1 MTRSEFAP
9 RKAEKKRVKLKMAV
23 QGPSGSGKTWGALA
37 LAKNLWPDAKIC
49 VVDTENESAS
59 LYADSFAFDTIP
71 LGPPFT
77 TARYVQCIDAVSTAG
92 YDVIILDSITPQWD
106 GEGGI
111 LRRKEEMDRRP
122 GSNGYANWATFTP
135 EHEAFKQT
143 MMQTPMHLIATM
155 RSKQDYI
162 LVANDKGKQVPKKVG
177 MAPIQRD
184 QIDYE
189 FTLVF
194 DVEMDHKG
202 AVSKDRTG
210 LFNEKVV
217 DLANPATAEAIR
229 GWLEH
234 GKEVLPDAQRRAPEA
249 QAQAQGA
256 ISHPQNA
263 SRPTSTQESAQR
275 ATQALATALAAEQP
289 QVGQLKFIPPNGLTA
304 VIKGVKEI
312 EALPAKPANGDIPAM
327 KGVRGRLVVTLLGQ
341 HKGVSEASCF
351 NMKLWP
357 ALKESVGLECHF
369 QIAEKDSNGKHY
381 LNIEDLIYVSGE
393 EFVNGQP
400 VGIGG
405 AQ

>member
-1 MTRSEFAP
+1 MGNDFVP

-37 LAKNLWPDAKIC
+37 LARNLWPQAKMC

-59 LYADSFAFDTIP
+59 LYADRFEFDTIP

-77 TARYVQCIDAVSTAG
+77 TARYVQCIDAIAKAG

-143 MMQTPMHLIATM
+143 MMQTPMHVIATM

-184 QIDYE
+184 QMDYE

-202 AVSKDRTG
+202 AASKDRTG
-210 LFNEKVV
+210 LFNDKVV
-217 DLANPATAEAIR
+217 DLADLKTADAIR
-229 GWLEH
+229 NWLDQ
-234 GKEVLPDAQRRAPEA
+234 GMLAA
-249 QAQAQGA
+249 QATQQPAGASAPAQGA
-256 ISHPQNA
+256 QPPTDGPKSSPAA
-263 SRPTSTQESAQR
+263 S
-275 ATQALATALAAEQP
+275 QP
-289 QVGQLKFIPPNGLTA
+289 QQRPSQQEAAGALQGDGTQPAVRFIPPNGLTCI
-304 VIKGVKEI
+304 VKGVI
-312 EALPAKPANGDIPAM
+312 DIPQQ
-327 KGVRGRLVVTLLGQ
+327 GRTRPHVVVTFQGA
-341 HKGVSEASCF
+341 HRGVSIAYCF
-351 NMKLWP
+351 DTKLWK
-357 ALKESVGLECHF
+357 LLHDSVGLECHF
-369 QIAEKDSNGKHY
+369 QIEEKDKNEKHFI
-381 LNIEDLIYVSGE
+381 NIADVIYVDGV
-393 EFVNGQP
+393 EFVDGKP
-400 VGIGG
+400 VTQG
-405 AQ
+405 A

>member
-1 MTRSEFAP
+1 MGNEFAP

-37 LAKNLWPDAKIC
+37 LAKNLWPDAKVC

-77 TARYVQCIDAVSTAG
+77 TARYVQCIDAVQKSG

-111 LRRKEEMDRRP
+111 LRRKEGMDHRP

-177 MAPIQRD
+177 LAPIQRD
-184 QIDYE
+184 QMDYE

-194 DVEMDHKG
+194 DIGVDHRG
-202 AVSKDRTG
+202 EVSKDRTG
-210 LFNEKVV
+210 LFNEKIVN
-217 DLANPATAEAIR
+217 LADPATAEAIR

-234 GKEVLPDAQRRAPEA
+234 GKEVLPSGPISPAD
-249 QAQAQGA
+249 A
-256 ISHPQNA
+256 ISHQENA
-263 SRPTSTQESAQR
+263 PRPTSTQKSAQQVTQR
-275 ATQALATALAAEQP
+275 AATAPAAAQP
-289 QVGQLKFIPPNGLTA
+289 QAGVVKFIPPNGLTA
-304 VIKGVKEI
+304 TVKQVKEI
-312 EALPAKPANGDIPAM
+312 IGVPAKPATDTLPAM
-327 KGVRGRLVVTLLGQ
+327 KAIRARMIVTFLGE
-341 HKGVSEASCF
+341 HNGTSEASCF
-351 NMKLWP
+351 DTKFFPL
-357 ALKESVGLECHF
+357 LKECVGLECHF
-369 QIAEKDSNGKHY
+369 QIAEKDSAGKHY
-381 LNIEDLIYVSGE
+381 INVEDVIYVDGVEYVGGVPVVTGE
-393 EFVNGQP
+393 IE
-400 VGIGG
+400 
-405 AQ
+405 

>member
-1 MTRSEFAP
+1 MGSEFAP
-9 RKAEKKRVKLKMAV
+9 RKAEKKRVKLKMAI

-59 LYADSFAFDTIP
+59 LYADHFAFDTIP

-77 TARYVQCIDAVSTAG
+77 TARYIQCIDSVAKAR

-135 EHEAFKQT
+135 EHEAFKQV

-177 MAPIQRD
+177 LAPIQRD

-194 DVEMDHKG
+194 EIGMDHRG
-202 AVSKDRTG
+202 EVSKDRTG
-210 LFNEKVV
+210 LFNEKIVN
-217 DLANPATAEAIR
+217 LADPAPAEAIR
-229 GWLEH
+229 GWLES
-234 GKEVLPDAQRRAPEA
+234 GSEPIPETKVT
-249 QAQAQGA
+249 
-256 ISHPQNA
+256 PA
-263 SRPTSTQESAQR
+263 SVMPNPTQPAKPTSTQESAQQVTQR
-275 ATQALATALAAEQP
+275 AESSQEAAQP
-289 QVGQLKFIPPNGLTA
+289 QAGEVKFIPPNGLTVTVRSVQVPNEDKMA
-304 VIKGVKEI
+304 ELKERNIPPCALVSFLGKYNGV
-312 EALPAKPANGDIPAM
+312 DI
-327 KGVRGRLVVTLLGQ
+327 
-341 HKGVSEASCF
+341 ASCI
-351 NMKLWP
+351 KQHLWP
-357 ALKESVGLECHF
+357 LLRDCIGLECHF
-369 QIAEKDSNGKHY
+369 QIKEADKGNTHY
-381 LNIEDLIYVSGE
+381 INIVDVIYVDGCQYRDAMPVIAGE
-393 EFVNGQP
+393 VENYSPFEGDQ
-400 VGIGG
+400 
-405 AQ
+405 Q